1 MPWILNKRTP
11 TGEGLLSNIGR
22 FAKELRGELGSEHY
36 FVGYLDDLVR
46 GLAQGRWR
54 LRSKSSIS

>member
-22 FAKELRGELGSEHY
+22 FAKELRRELGSEHY
-36 FVGYLDDLVR
+36 LLDILTILSVVFNKAA
-46 GLAQGRWR
+46 GG
-54 LRSKSSIS
+54 